1 MGYVHV
7 FSIFDGV
14 QIPRSIT
21 RLEFETLTCLYL
33 TNKRNSKIVKQ
44 CAEYHGIDLEEV
56 DENNFIEFLHDQEIL
71 IDCEFLDYFYLGTSA
86 FDTDS
91 NNGQCWSM
99 RMDEIPKFPAIEP
112 DVFEFIKTVFPHFPI
127 DRYFIHWVV

>member
-7 FSIFDGV
+7 FSVFDGV
-14 QIPRSIT
+14 QIPRNIT
-21 RLEFETLTCLYL
+21 RLEFEMLTRLYL
-33 TNKRNSKIVKQ
+33 TNKRDSAIVKL
-44 CAEYHGIDLEEV
+44 CAEYHGIALEEV
-56 DENNFIEFLHDQEIL
+56 NEDNFIDFLHDQEML

-91 NNGQCWSM
+91 SGKCWSM
-99 RMDEIPKFPAIEP
+99 KMDEIPKFPATEP
-112 DVFEFIKTVFPHFPI
+112 DVFEFIKTIFPHFPV